1 MPCHTSFAVF
11 ARISVRVADASMTS
25 FEVPYNVRASTSSST
40 CEVTCKCSCLNG
52 DAQTALSSLCENLK
66 TTLVLWLIRFSTT
79 MTIVSFRIRG
89 QELAQSLYGPYGTVA
104 LSDHHCLVCFI
115 Q

>member
-66 TTLVLWLIRFSTT
+66 TTLVLWLIRFLDDDD
-79 MTIVSFRIRG
+79 VSFRIRG

-104 LSDHHCLVCFI
+104 LSDHHCLVCLI